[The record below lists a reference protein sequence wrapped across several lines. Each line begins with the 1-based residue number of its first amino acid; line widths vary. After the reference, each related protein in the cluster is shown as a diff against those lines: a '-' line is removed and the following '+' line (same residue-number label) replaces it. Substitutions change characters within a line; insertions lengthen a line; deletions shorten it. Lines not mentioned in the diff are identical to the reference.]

1 METITKCIRK
11 YVEKHGDVTSYE
23 VIDYILKQK
32 EFITTEKSVRGIL
45 NRVLKEKGKKLKPLY
60 GLATE
65 IRNYVKAHD
74 NEVTSCEV
82 ISYIIEEKKFETTEN
97 TIRTTLNRCL
107 NEVGGKLKSSYGLTA
122 EIRSYVKAHDNEVTS
137 CEVINY
143 IIEEKKFI
151 TTETNIRQILNRIL
165 KEVGGKLKPYSKN
178 NCNK

>member
-32 EFITTEKSVRGIL
+32 EFITTEKSIRGIL

-60 GLATE
+60 GLAT
-65 IRNYVKAHD
+65 
-74 NEVTSCEV
+74 
-82 ISYIIEEKKFETTEN
+82 
-97 TIRTTLNRCL
+97 
-107 NEVGGKLKSSYGLTA
+107 

-151 TTETNIRQILNRIL
+151 TTENAIRLTLKRVLN
-165 KEVGGKLKPYSKN
+165 EVGGKLKPYSKN